1 MVAPVNRIIDT
12 SFVDGPGNRT
22 AIFFQGCNYRCK
34 YCHNPETIRMCS
46 DCGEC
51 VPNCPTGALSLRDG
65 KVVWDEKLCCKCDTC
80 LKSCPNLSS
89 PRVTMMTV
97 DQVMDRVKKNAPF
110 IKGISTSGGECT
122 LRKGFLMELFP
133 RVHELGLTCL
143 IDSNGSMDFSRNM
156 DLLNVTDG
164 VMLDVK
170 STDPEEYE
178 DLIGGD
184 GRGILDKAVF
194 LASLGKLTEVRT
206 VCSPDFL
213 SEKTVDDVSRALAE
227 YYRYCDIHYRII
239 TYRQY
244 GVRSPYREQFRLSTP
259 QQMEELRQIAVNNG
273 MKHVTVV

>member
-34 YCHNPETIRMCS
+34 YCHNPETIRMCT

-51 VPNCPTGALSLRDG
+51 VSNCPTGALSLRDG
-65 KVVWDEKLCCKCDTC
+65 KVVWNEKLCCKCDTC

-227 YYRYCDIHYRII
+227 YYRYGDIHYRII

-273 MKHVTVV
+273 MKHVSVV